1 MVLIAFAI
9 VVTGGILRY
18 KPIIAGGVVFAA
30 LALACSYLPLQ
41 QQLLTESIA
50 WLVAFIIPGHI
61 LYANRRSWNMMFKDL
76 DPLLHSQVRL
86 AVMSILLS
94 VKTAEFSFL
103 LENINT
109 TKGNLSFQLT
119 KLKEAGYIK
128 VKKSF
133 RGSYPLT
140 TCMITEK
147 GHQAYE
153 AYFNSM
159 TEYFRDFKTKKRD
172 HWKASGSQSQCN
184 EYLPLMAYHYLNI
197 LEMNL
202 SNILSGIKYLGKT

>member
-1 MVLIAFAI
+1 
-9 VVTGGILRY
+9 
-18 KPIIAGGVVFAA
+18 
-30 LALACSYLPLQ
+30 
-41 QQLLTESIA
+41 
-50 WLVAFIIPGHI
+50 
-61 LYANRRSWNMMFKDL
+61 
-76 DPLLHSQVRL
+76 
-86 AVMSILLS
+86 MSILLS

-172 HWKASGSQSQCN
+172 H
-184 EYLPLMAYHYLNI
+184 
-197 LEMNL
+197 
-202 SNILSGIKYLGKT
+202 